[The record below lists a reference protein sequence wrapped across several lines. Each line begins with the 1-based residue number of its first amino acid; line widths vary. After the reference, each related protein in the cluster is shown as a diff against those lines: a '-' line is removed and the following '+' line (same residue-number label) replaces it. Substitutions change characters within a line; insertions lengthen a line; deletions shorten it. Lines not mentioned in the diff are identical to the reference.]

1 MRVAFHFYI
10 MSFLHVVQVS
20 RILGVTQ
27 RLDIYTLLCSLHAP
41 GDAPLVRLPASF
53 TQSGIVKQPR
63 SHHGT

>member
-27 RLDIYTLLCSLHAP
+27 RLDIYTLLCALHAP

-53 TQSGIVKQPR
+53 TQSAG
-63 SHHGT
+63 